1 MALPQ
6 KCSRVFRRA
15 NDHAV
20 FAAAWLDAI
29 ASLTDGMQQGL
40 VVLAALRGGRNE
52 PVASW
57 PSKVVPEGALLAVVD
72 GAVRGGRMV
81 LQTVDPRKGTAD
93 ASPLLAIGYPVSVGG
108 RVRGAAGLLVASG
121 GENPRTVIDRIA
133 WGCGWIEALL
143 RRRTVSLG
151 DRIGTVVELLA
162 TGLHHDRFQEA
173 ATSVATELAG
183 VFGCE
188 RVSIGF
194 LNRRPRQARRSLQQ
208 RRFWQEG
215 EPRPRHRIG
224 DGGGDRS
231 AGDHRHSHA

>member
-1 MALPQ
+1 M
-6 KCSRVFRRA
+6 
-15 NDHAV
+15 

-57 PSKVVPEGALLAVVD
+57 PSKVVPEGALLAAVD

-81 LQTVDPRKGTAD
+81 LQTVEPRKGTAD
-93 ASPLLAIGYPVSVGG
+93 ASPLLAIGYPVSVAG
-108 RVRGAAGLLVASG
+108 RVRGAAGVLVASG

-194 LNRRPRQARRSLQQ
+194 LNRRHVRLAALSNSAVFGKRANLVRAIELAMEEAIDQQAIIVIPTPRRTTTCRAR
-208 RRFWQEG
+208 
-215 EPRPRHRIG
+215 P
-224 DGGGDRS
+224 
-231 AGDHRHSHA
+231 

>member
-1 MALPQ
+1 MQFSGASA
-6 KCSRVFRRA
+6 SRESGPEGTHGIAPEVLARLSAA

-57 PSKVVPEGALLAVVD
+57 PSKVVPEAALLAVVD

-93 ASPLLAIGYPVSVGG
+93 TSPLLAIGYPVSVAG

-121 GENPRTVIDRIA
+121 AENPADRY
-133 WGCGWIEALL
+133 
-143 RRRTVSLG
+143 
-151 DRIGTVVELLA
+151 
-162 TGLHHDRFQEA
+162 
-173 ATSVATELAG
+173 
-183 VFGCE
+183 
-188 RVSIGF
+188 
-194 LNRRPRQARRSLQQ
+194 
-208 RRFWQEG
+208 
-215 EPRPRHRIG
+215 
-224 DGGGDRS
+224 
-231 AGDHRHSHA
+231 